1 MTVSYF
7 IPLFAR
13 RLCPGVASKGANA
26 KTRILHTLIP
36 TLSVLPPSPAPL
48 SCNMAV
54 QNQEFVYLFHAV
66 HVSRVK
72 AKLSLAVCMVD
83 VHLRERCSVHALSEG

>member
-7 IPLFAR
+7 IPLFA

-36 TLSVLPPSPAPL
+36 TLSSVLPPSPAPL
-48 SCNMAV
+48 SCNVAV
-54 QNQEFVYLFHAV
+54 QNQGSVYLFHAV
-66 HVSRVK
+66 RVSGVK
-72 AKLSLAVCMVD
+72 AELTLAV
-83 VHLRERCSVHALSEG
+83 